1 MTAVMRNGMLIALA
15 FFLAAAFLLQP
26 PLGNRGLW
34 LALHAFFLARA
45 GIFYI
50 GMERGKPYLFG

>member
-1 MTAVMRNGMLIALA
+1 MRNGMLVALA

-26 PLGNRGLW
+26 PFGNWGLW

-45 GIFYI
+45 GVFYI
-50 GMERGKPYLFG
+50 GMERRKPSLFTA